1 MKKYILL
8 FVYYAMLSSNH
19 AQTRFEK
26 YSDPSSAINTS
37 SAHGTY
43 TGSSW
48 VDYDRDGLL
57 DLFVVRNGLY
67 HNDGQGKFSR
77 NTTSGISF
85 AGGLGTTWADYDND
99 GWIDCFIT
107 GGGQFGSRLY
117 KNQGNGTFTQNVQG
131 LLNVPTGLRGWGAA
145 FGNMNNDHFT
155 DLFIAA
161 PFGFVGI
168 TDASKALINNRDGSF
183 SKIII
188 NPVTDSLDAYTIP
201 TWSDYDN
208 DGDQDLFI
216 GTGRVNG
223 ELFEDYAFQNNSRPG
238 DSNPS
243 FSRLSGQ
250 KIWQEGRDGQV
261 WNWIDYDNDGDLDVF
276 ITNYTGLDVNNGW
289 PNELYENRQGEM
301 QRLTA
306 EEVGPIASDTTTSL
320 GSVWADFDNDGDLD
334 CMVTND
340 GEPAAYYESNI
351 MQGSKRFSKKTNGLP
366 FTQRAAN
373 TYCASAGD
381 YDKDG
386 DLDLFITSP
395 HPIIRGLYQ
404 NKLVNTG
411 SANWAAF
418 KLEGVQSN
426 VSAIGAKVKILAMI
440 NGRKIWQMREVSAQN
455 TFNGMNML
463 DSHFGLG
470 DAKRIEKIIVEWPS
484 GQKTECEHL
493 VANRFYN
500 FSEGNPCP
508 TDVDLE
514 LTISVNDSTLLKGD
528 VVMTTLTVVNKGS
541 VKATGVKV
549 MFKPPYIS
557 LPNGFGYLSHLSSKG
572 NYTQNKGIWYI
583 DQLDLDETQ
592 TMQIKLL
599 TFQDA
604 ISAILSAQ
612 VYACDQVDYDSEPNN
627 MSLKV
632 KEDDESSITLT
643 HTNSEFN
650 TALEQRSLLSSV
662 YPNPAHNYL
671 QVQFPFHSSSWNM
684 ALIDVSGKIVESVNQ
699 IKNGNLV
706 LHTGHLANGMYL
718 IKCSDHQRTYTHK
731 IVINH

>member
-1 MKKYILL
+1 MKNYILW
-8 FVYYAMLSSNH
+8 FVFLAIPSFTL
-19 AQTRFEK
+19 AQTLFEK
-26 YSDPSSAINTS
+26 YSDPSSAINS
-37 SAHGTY
+37 SPAHGNY

-67 HNDGQGKFSR
+67 HNDGQGRFSR

-117 KNQGNGTFTQNVQG
+117 KNQGNGTFTQNIQG
-131 LLNVPTGLRGWGAA
+131 LLGMTTTLRGWGAA
-145 FGNMNNDHFT
+145 FSDMNRDNYI

-183 SKIII
+183 SKISIK
-188 NPVTDSLDAYTIP
+188 PVTDSLDAYTIP

-223 ELFEDYAFQNNSRPG
+223 ELFEDFAFQNNSKPG
-238 DSNPS
+238 DTIPS
-243 FSRLSGQ
+243 FSRLSGK

-261 WNWIDYDNDGDLDVF
+261 WNWVDFDNDGDLDAF

-289 PNELYENRQGEM
+289 PNELYENRSGEM
-301 QRLTA
+301 HRLTPGD
-306 EEVGPIASDTTTSL
+306 VGAIASDTTTSL
-320 GSVWADFDNDGDLD
+320 ASVWADFDNDGDLD
-334 CMVTND
+334 CIVTND

-351 MQGSKRFSKKTNGLP
+351 MQGSKLFSKKNIGLP

-381 YDKDG
+381 YDQDG

-395 HPIIRGLYQ
+395 HPIVRGLYQ
-404 NKLVNTG
+404 NKLSNTG
-411 SANWAAF
+411 SSNWAIF
-418 KLEGVQSN
+418 KLEGVWSN
-426 VSAIGAKVKILAMI
+426 VSAIGAKVKILATI
-440 NGRKIWQMREVSAQN
+440 NGKKIWQMREVSAQN

-493 VANRFYN
+493 VANRSYN
-500 FSEGNPCP
+500 FREGNDCP
-508 TDVDLE
+508 MDIDLE
-514 LTISVNDSTLLKGD
+514 LNISVNDSTLSKGN
-528 VVMTTLTVVNKGS
+528 VVVATLTVLNKGS
-541 VKATGVKV
+541 VNATGVKV
-549 MFKPPYIS
+549 LFKPPYIS

-572 NYTQNKGIWYI
+572 NYAQNKGIWYV
-583 DQLDLDETQ
+583 DHLDLDEKQ
-592 TMQIKLL
+592 TLQVRLL
-599 TFQDA
+599 TVQDVL
-604 ISAILSAQ
+604 STTLSAQ

-627 MSLKV
+627 MSRLV
-632 KEDDESSITLT
+632 QEDDESSVTLSRP
-643 HTNSEFN
+643 NSEFK
-650 TALEQRSLLSSV
+650 TALDQRSLANLV
-662 YPNPAHNYL
+662 YPNPANHSL
-671 QVQFPFHSSSWNM
+671 QVQFPFHSSTWNL
-684 ALIDVSGKIVESVNQ
+684 ALIDLSGKIIQSVTD

-706 LHTGHLANGMYL
+706 INTSHLANGMYL
-718 IKCSDHQRTYTHK
+718 IKCYDDHSTCTHK
-731 IVINH
+731 IIINH